1 LDSFFILPVFL
12 NRNCTTITCENA
24 MAVKS
29 DIGTTDRRVLAITSV
44 ELFPVTKGEF
54 DNSELSFDRNI
65 YGKPFS

>member
-1 LDSFFILPVFL
+1 
-12 NRNCTTITCENA
+12 